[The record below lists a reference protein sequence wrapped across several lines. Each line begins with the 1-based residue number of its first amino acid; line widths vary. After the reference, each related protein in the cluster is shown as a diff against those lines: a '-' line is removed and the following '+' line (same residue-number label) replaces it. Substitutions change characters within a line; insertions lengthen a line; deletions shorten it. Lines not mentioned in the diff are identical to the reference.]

1 MKHAATFVLLGIIGV
16 LPGFGQAT
24 AQADSQT
31 LQAILVEI
39 RGLHNDVRL
48 SETTQILLTELEMQ
62 QTAVNRAMQK
72 RDDAKTK
79 VSQLQ
84 DAGKNT
90 AAQLAR
96 FDELASA
103 NTDPQQQKQMAQTAD
118 NFKAQL
124 ATMKAQEQDRGND
137 LQDAENALR
146 KEQDTLAGIQD
157 QLNAVVKRLQPVEK

>member
-62 QTAVNRAMQK
+62 QTTPRQKCRNCRTPGRTRPRSLPDSTSWQARTRIRSSRNRWRRRRTTSK
-72 RDDAKTK
+72 L
-79 VSQLQ
+79 SWQL
-84 DAGKNT
+84 
-90 AAQLAR
+90 
-96 FDELASA
+96 
-103 NTDPQQQKQMAQTAD
+103 
-118 NFKAQL
+118 
-124 ATMKAQEQDRGND
+124 
-137 LQDAENALR
+137 
-146 KEQDTLAGIQD
+146 
-157 QLNAVVKRLQPVEK
+157 